1 MQQVTTKL
9 NNLRITPRKVSLV
22 LDQIRGKRVSQ
33 ALTIL
38 EFQQK
43 AAALPVK
50 KLLLSAVNSWQ
61 LKYEEDE
68 LNLFI
73 NEVYVTQGTS
83 LKRYRFAA
91 RGRMAPYKKRGS
103 HVTLSLQ
110 AYKDNN
116 LTDNDLETE

>member
-9 NNLRITPRKVSLV
+9 NNLRIAPRKVALV
-22 LDQIRGKRVSQ
+22 LDQIRGKRVPQ

-43 AAALPVK
+43 AAALPIK
-50 KLLLSAVNSWQ
+50 KLLLSAVNCWQ

-73 NEVYVTQGTS
+73 DKVYVTQGKS
-83 LKRYRFAA
+83 FKRYRFAA

-110 AYKDNN
+110 VDKSNAATDDNS
-116 LTDNDLETE
+116 ETE

>member
-9 NNLRITPRKVSLV
+9 NNLRIAPRKVALV

-38 EFQQK
+38 EFQRK
-43 AAALPVK
+43 AAALPLK

-73 NEVYVTQGTS
+73 TEVYVTQGTS
-83 LKRYRFAA
+83 FKRYRFAA

-103 HVTLSLQ
+103 HITLSLQ
-110 AYKDNN
+110 AYKNTN
-116 LTDNDLETE
+116 TTNDDTEAE